1 MGDLRPAILAT
12 NSLLIVLS
20 SAAIACRVGRRIFLV
35 RSFSWH
41 DALITVAAVSATI
54 FSILQ
59 MISTRFGAGLP
70 FVIVAD
76 ANLETIFK
84 VLGLSSDQT
93 RHDTDSAQLAMASR
107 IFYFI
112 CNWAVKHSL
121 LLFYATLT
129 IDRIPR
135 ISINFMHFVAFGF
148 GMTCI
153 WVTIFQCNPIRK
165 MWRHEVPGRCV
176 NVDDFNYFNSCFM
189 LATDLVLYAMP
200 LVFTWK
206 LNVSRP
212 QRIAVNLLFALG
224 GLVLAASGTRIYF
237 VHTQATKPDFTY
249 RFSMTMLCAVIE
261 NHLAIIVACAP
272 SIKVILLHLF
282 PGLEAKFEKLVS
294 KGTPENSDFSIAAI
308 ALDLEHDAG
317 SVGTVTYVG
326 RPPSMRTTTDES
338 GRCRHNARKWWRP
351 PSSWEV
357 NKEGKDEGVFAETK
371 TFHG

>member
-1 MGDLRPAILAT
+1 MVVIRKVIDLQRHNI
-12 NSLLIVLS
+12 I
-20 SAAIACRVGRRIFLV
+20 
-35 RSFSWH
+35 H
-41 DALITVAAVSATI
+41 TI
-54 FSILQ
+54 DFRQ
-59 MISTRFGAGLP
+59 F
-70 FVIVAD
+70 
-76 ANLETIFK
+76 
-84 VLGLSSDQT
+84 
-93 RHDTDSAQLAMASR
+93 AMVSR

-121 LLFYATLT
+121 LLFYSTLT

-135 ISINFMHFVAFGF
+135 LSINIMHCIAFGF

-153 WVTIFQCNPIRK
+153 FVTIFECHPISK
-165 MWRHEVPGRCV
+165 IWYDPDPKYCV
-176 NVDDFNYFNSCFM
+176 NMNDFNYFNSCFM
-189 LATDLVLYAMP
+189 LATDLILYAMP
-200 LVFTWK
+200 LVFTWH

-212 QRIAVNLLFALG
+212 QRIAVNFLFALG

-282 PGLEAKFEKLVS
+282 PSLEARFEKLVS

-308 ALDLEHDAG
+308 VLDLEHGAG
-317 SVGTVTYVG
+317 SQGTLTYTG
-326 RPPSMRTTTDES
+326 RPPSLRTTTGES
-338 GRCRHNARKWWRP
+338 GKSKHNTRKWWRP

-357 NKEGKDEGVFAETK
+357 NKEGKEEGQAEVEIK
-371 TFHG
+371 TIQG

>member
-1 MGDLRPAILAT
+1 
-12 NSLLIVLS
+12 
-20 SAAIACRVGRRIFLV
+20 
-35 RSFSWH
+35 
-41 DALITVAAVSATI
+41 
-54 FSILQ
+54 
-59 MISTRFGAGLP
+59 
-70 FVIVAD
+70 
-76 ANLETIFK
+76 
-84 VLGLSSDQT
+84 
-93 RHDTDSAQLAMASR
+93 MASR

-129 IDRIPR
+129 VDRFPR
-135 ISINFMHFVAFGF
+135 LSINIMHFVAFGF

-153 WVTIFQCNPIRK
+153 FVTIFQCHPISRT
-165 MWRHEVPGRCV
+165 WEGPDNEHCL
-176 NVDDFNYFNSCFM
+176 NLNDFNYFNSCFM

-212 QRIAVNLLFALG
+212 QRIAVNFLFALG

-272 SIKVILLHLF
+272 SIKVILLHIF

-294 KGTPENSDFSIAAI
+294 KGTPESSDFSIAAI
-308 ALDLEHDAG
+308 ALDLEHGPG
-317 SVGTVTYVG
+317 SQGTLTYAG
-326 RPPSMRTTTDES
+326 RPPSMRTTTNES
-338 GRCRHNARKWWRP
+338 GKSRHNARKWWRP

-357 NKEGKDEGVFAETK
+357 NREGKEECGFVEAK
-371 TFHG
+371 PLNGLQ